1 MIGYDIGLLIL
12 GLIFLILGGDLL
24 VRSAVFLAEKFGVSS
39 FLIGVTVVSF
49 GTSVPEL
56 MVSIQAAMDQEAD
69 IAIGNVLGS
78 NIANIALVLGI
89 SVVIRPLSIT
99 TNTYKLSWWVMF
111 ISSLLFILFLL
122 DNIITKMEGLLLIA
136 GLFCFIIFSIKRNIP
151 NEESIISKINIQTGI
166 LFFVLGAIGLYFGS
180 ELFVGSAISIASFFG
195 VPKFVIGITVVAL
208 GTSLPEL
215 VTSIV
220 ALIKGQNNISL
231 GNLIGSNIFNVFAV
245 LGITSLIQELGTN
258 SILLFLDFGVMLAV
272 ILVFGYQ
279 LFIRKKISRTA
290 GFVLLFGYFSY
301 ILFSVY

>member
-12 GLIFLILGGDLL
+12 GLVFLIFGGDLL
-24 VRSAVFLAEKFGVSS
+24 VRSAVSFAENFGVSS
-39 FLIGVTVVSF
+39 LLIGDTVVSF

-56 MVSIQAAMDQEAD
+56 MVSIQAAMDQAAD

-78 NIANIALVLGI
+78 NIANIALVLGV
-89 SVVIRPLSIT
+89 SVVIRPLSVT
-99 TNTYKLSWWVMF
+99 TNTYKLSWWVML

-122 DNIITKMEGLLLIA
+122 DHVITKMEGLLLIA
-136 GLFCFIIFSIKRNIP
+136 GLFCFIFFSIKRNIP

-180 ELFVGSAISIASFFG
+180 ELFVESAISIASFFN
-195 VPKFVIGITVVAL
+195 VPKFVMGITVVAL

-220 ALIKGQNNISL
+220 ALMKGQNNISL

-245 LGITSLIQELGTN
+245 LGITSLIQELGTS

-272 ILVFGYQ
+272 ILVFGYL
-279 LFIRKKISRTA
+279 LFISKKIN
-290 GFVLLFGYFSY
+290 
-301 ILFSVY
+301 I

>member
-12 GLIFLILGGDLL
+12 GLVILIFGGELL
-24 VRSAVFLAEKFGVSS
+24 VRSAVSFSEKFGVSS

-49 GTSVPEL
+49 GTSIPEL
-56 MVSIQAAMDQEAD
+56 MVSIQAAMDQAAD

-78 NIANIALVLGI
+78 NIANIALVLGV
-89 SVVIRPLSIT
+89 SVVIRPLSVT
-99 TNTYKLSWWVMF
+99 TNTYKLSWWVML

-122 DNIITKMEGLLLIA
+122 DNVITKMEGLLLVA
-136 GLFCFIIFSIKRNIP
+136 GLFCFIIFSIKRNIS
-151 NEESIISKINIQTGI
+151 NEESIVSKINIQTGI

-180 ELFVGSAISIASFFG
+180 ELFVESAISIASFFN

-220 ALIKGQNNISL
+220 ALMKGKNNISL

-245 LGITSLIQELGTN
+245 LGITSLIQELGTS

-290 GFVLLFGYFSY
+290 GFILLSGYFSY
-301 ILFSVY
+301 ILFSVF

>member
-1 MIGYDIGLLIL
+1 MIGYDIGFLLL
-12 GLIFLILGGDLL
+12 GLIFLIVGGDLL
-24 VRSAVFLAEKFGVSS
+24 VRSAVSFADKFGVSS

-49 GTSVPEL
+49 GTSAPEL
-56 MVSIQAAMDQEAD
+56 MVSIQAAMDQAAD

-78 NIANIALVLGI
+78 NIANIALVLGV

-99 TNTYKLSWWVMF
+99 TNTYKLSWWVML

-122 DNIITKMEGLLLIA
+122 DNVITKMEGLLLIA
-136 GLFCFIIFSIKRNIP
+136 GLFCFIFFSIKRNIP

-180 ELFVGSAISIASFFG
+180 ELFVESAISIASFFN

-220 ALIKGQNNISL
+220 ALMKGQNNISL

-245 LGITSLIQELGTN
+245 LGITSLFQELGTS

-279 LFIRKKISRTA
+279 LFVRKKISRTA
-290 GFVLLFGYFSY
+290 GFILLSGYFSY
-301 ILFSVY
+301 ILFSVF

>member
-12 GLIFLILGGDLL
+12 GLVFLIFGGDLL
-24 VRSAVFLAEKFGVSS
+24 VRSAVSFAEKFGVSS

-49 GTSVPEL
+49 GTSIPEL
-56 MVSIQAAMDQEAD
+56 MVSIQAAMDQAAD

-78 NIANIALVLGI
+78 NIANIALVLGV

-99 TNTYKLSWWVMF
+99 TNTYKLSWWVML

-122 DNIITKMEGLLLIA
+122 DNVITKMEGLLLIA
-136 GLFCFIIFSIKRNIP
+136 GLFCFIFFSIKRNIP

-180 ELFVGSAISIASFFG
+180 ELFVESAIAIASFFN

-220 ALIKGQNNISL
+220 ALMKGQNNISL

-245 LGITSLIQELGTN
+245 LGITSLIQELGTS

-290 GFVLLFGYFSY
+290 GFILLSGYFSY
-301 ILFSVY
+301 ILFSVF

>member
-1 MIGYDIGLLIL
+1 MIGYDIGFLLL
-12 GLIFLILGGDLL
+12 GLIFLIVGGDLL
-24 VRSAVFLAEKFGVSS
+24 VRSAVSFADKFGVSS

-49 GTSVPEL
+49 GTSAPEL
-56 MVSIQAAMDQEAD
+56 MVSIQAAMDQAAD

-89 SVVIRPLSIT
+89 SVVIRPLKID
-99 TNTYKLSWWVMF
+99 TNTYKLSWWVMLV
-111 ISSLLFILFLL
+111 SSLLFILFLL
-122 DNIITKMEGLLLIA
+122 DNVITKMEGLMLIA
-136 GLFCFIIFSIKRNIP
+136 GLFCFIILSIKRNIS

-166 LFFVLGAIGLYFGS
+166 LFFVLGAMGLYSGS
-180 ELFVGSAISIASFFG
+180 ELFVESAISIASFFD

-220 ALIKGQNNISL
+220 ALAKGQNNISL
-231 GNLIGSNIFNVFAV
+231 GNLIGSNVFNVFAV
-245 LGITSLIQELGTN
+245 LGITSLIQELSTK

-272 ILVFGYQ
+272 MLVFGYY

-290 GFVLLFGYFSY
+290 GFVLLFGYISY
-301 ILFSVY
+301 ILFTVY

>member
-12 GLIFLILGGDLL
+12 GLVFLIFGGDLL
-24 VRSAVFLAEKFGVSS
+24 VRSAVSFAEKFGVSS

-56 MVSIQAAMDQEAD
+56 MVSIQAAMDKAAD

-78 NIANIALVLGI
+78 NIANIALVLGV
-89 SVVIRPLSIT
+89 SVVIRPLSVT
-99 TNTYKLSWWVMF
+99 TNTYKLSWWVML

-122 DNIITKMEGLLLIA
+122 DNVITKMEGLLLIA
-136 GLFCFIIFSIKRNIP
+136 GLFFFIIFSIKRNIP

-180 ELFVGSAISIASFFG
+180 ELFVESAISIASFFN

-215 VTSIV
+215 VTSII
-220 ALIKGQNNISL
+220 ALMKGQNNISL

-245 LGITSLIQELGTN
+245 LGITSLVQELGTS

-290 GFVLLFGYFSY
+290 GFILLSGYFSY
-301 ILFSVY
+301 ILFSVF

>member
-12 GLIFLILGGDLL
+12 GLVILIFGGDLL
-24 VRSAVFLAEKFGVSS
+24 VRSAVSFAEKFGVSS

-56 MVSIQAAMDQEAD
+56 MVSIQAAMDKAAD

-78 NIANIALVLGI
+78 NIANIALVLGV

-99 TNTYKLSWWVMF
+99 TNTYKLSWWVMLV
-111 ISSLLFILFLL
+111 SSLLFILFLL
-122 DNIITKMEGLLLIA
+122 DNVITKMEGLLLIA
-136 GLFCFIIFSIKRNIP
+136 GLFCFIFFSIKRNIP

-166 LFFVLGAIGLYFGS
+166 LFFVLGSIGLYFGS
-180 ELFVGSAISIASFFG
+180 ELFVESAISIASFFN

-220 ALIKGQNNISL
+220 ALMKGQNNISL

-245 LGITSLIQELGTN
+245 LGITSLIQELGTS

-290 GFVLLFGYFSY
+290 GFILLSGYFSY
-301 ILFSVY
+301 ILFSVF

>member
-1 MIGYDIGLLIL
+1 MIGYDIGFLLL
-12 GLIFLILGGDLL
+12 GLIFLIVGGDLL
-24 VRSAVFLAEKFGVSS
+24 VRSAVSFADKFGVSS

-49 GTSVPEL
+49 GTSAPEL
-56 MVSIQAAMDQEAD
+56 MVSIQAAMGQAAD

-89 SVVIRPLSIT
+89 SVVIRPLKID
-99 TNTYKLSWWVMF
+99 TNTYKLSWWVMLV
-111 ISSLLFILFLL
+111 SSLLFILFLL
-122 DNIITKMEGLLLIA
+122 DNVITKMEGLMLIV
-136 GLFCFIIFSIKRNIP
+136 GLFCFIILSIKRNIS

-166 LFFVLGAIGLYFGS
+166 LFFVLGSIGLYSGS
-180 ELFVGSAISIASFFG
+180 ELFVESAISIASFFD

-220 ALIKGQNNISL
+220 ALAKGQNNISL
-231 GNLIGSNIFNVFAV
+231 GNLIGSNVFNVFAV
-245 LGITSLIQELGTN
+245 LGITSLIQELSTK

-272 ILVFGYQ
+272 MLVFGYY

-290 GFVLLFGYFSY
+290 GFVLLFGYISY
-301 ILFSVY
+301 ILFTVY

>member
-12 GLIFLILGGDLL
+12 GLVFLIFGGDLL
-24 VRSAVFLAEKFGVSS
+24 VRSAVSFAEKFGVSS

-56 MVSIQAAMDQEAD
+56 MVSIQAAMDQAAD

-78 NIANIALVLGI
+78 NIANIALVLGV
-89 SVVIRPLSIT
+89 SVVIRPLSVT
-99 TNTYKLSWWVMF
+99 TNTYKLSWWVML

-122 DNIITKMEGLLLIA
+122 DNVITKMEGLLLIA
-136 GLFCFIIFSIKRNIP
+136 GLFFFIIFSIKRNIP
-151 NEESIISKINIQTGI
+151 NEESITSKINIQTGI

-180 ELFVGSAISIASFFG
+180 ELFVESAISIASFFN

-220 ALIKGQNNISL
+220 ALMKGQNNISL

-245 LGITSLIQELGTN
+245 LGITSLIQELGTS

-290 GFVLLFGYFSY
+290 GFILLSGYFSY
-301 ILFSVY
+301 ILFSVF

>member
-12 GLIFLILGGDLL
+12 GLVFLILGGDLL
-24 VRSAVFLAEKFGVSS
+24 VRSAVSFAEKFGVSS

-56 MVSIQAAMDQEAD
+56 MVSIQAAMDQAAD

-89 SVVIRPLSIT
+89 SVVIRPLIIT
-99 TNTYKLSWWVMF
+99 TNTYKLSWWVML
-111 ISSLLFILFLL
+111 ISSLLFILFLF
-122 DNIITKMEGLLLIA
+122 DNVITKLEGLLLIA
-136 GLFCFIIFSIKRNIP
+136 GLFCFIIFSIKRNISY
-151 NEESIISKINIQTGI
+151 EESIISKINIQTGI
-166 LFFVLGAIGLYFGS
+166 LFFVLGATGLYFGS
-180 ELFVGSAISIASFFG
+180 ELFVESAISIASFFD

-220 ALIKGQNNISL
+220 ALVKGQNNISL

-245 LGITSLIQELGTN
+245 LGITSLIQELGT
-258 SILLFLDFGVMLAV
+258 SFILLFLDFGVMLAV

-290 GFVLLFGYFSY
+290 GFLLLFGYFSY
-301 ILFSVY
+301 ILFSVF

>member
-1 MIGYDIGLLIL
+1 MIGYDLGLLIL
-12 GLIFLILGGDLL
+12 GLVFLIFGGDLL
-24 VRSAVFLAEKFGVSS
+24 VRSAVSFAEKFGVSS

-49 GTSVPEL
+49 GTSIPEL
-56 MVSIQAAMDQEAD
+56 MVSIQAAMDQAAD

-78 NIANIALVLGI
+78 NIANIALVLGV
-89 SVVIRPLSIT
+89 SVVIRPLSVT
-99 TNTYKLSWWVMF
+99 TNTYKLSWWVML

-122 DNIITKMEGLLLIA
+122 DNVITKMEGLLLIA
-136 GLFCFIIFSIKRNIP
+136 GLFCFIIFSIKRNIS
-151 NEESIISKINIQTGI
+151 NEESIVSKINIQTGI

-180 ELFVGSAISIASFFG
+180 ELFVESAISIASFFN

-220 ALIKGQNNISL
+220 ALMKGQNNISL

-245 LGITSLIQELGTN
+245 LGITSLIQELGTS

-290 GFVLLFGYFSY
+290 GFILLSGYFSY
-301 ILFSVY
+301 ILFSVF

>member
-12 GLIFLILGGDLL
+12 GLVFLIFGGDLL
-24 VRSAVFLAEKFGVSS
+24 VRSAVSFAEKFGVSS

-56 MVSIQAAMDQEAD
+56 MVSIQAAMDQAAD

-78 NIANIALVLGI
+78 NIANIALVLGV
-89 SVVIRPLSIT
+89 SVVIRPLSVT
-99 TNTYKLSWWVMF
+99 TNTYKLSWWVML

-122 DNIITKMEGLLLIA
+122 DNVITKMEGLLLIA
-136 GLFCFIIFSIKRNIP
+136 GLFCFIFFSIKRNIP
-151 NEESIISKINIQTGI
+151 NEESIISKIKIQTGI
-166 LFFVLGAIGLYFGS
+166 LFFVLGSIGLYFGS
-180 ELFVGSAISIASFFG
+180 ELFVESAISIASFFN

-220 ALIKGQNNISL
+220 ALMKGQNNISL

-245 LGITSLIQELGTN
+245 LGITSLIQELGTS

-290 GFVLLFGYFSY
+290 GFILLSGYFSY
-301 ILFSVY
+301 ILFSVF

>member
-12 GLIFLILGGDLL
+12 GLVILIFGGDLL
-24 VRSAVFLAEKFGVSS
+24 VRSAVSFAEKFGVSS

-56 MVSIQAAMDQEAD
+56 MVSIQAAMDQAAD

-78 NIANIALVLGI
+78 NIANIALVLGV

-99 TNTYKLSWWVMF
+99 TNTYKLSWWVML

-122 DNIITKMEGLLLIA
+122 DNVITKMEGLLLIA
-136 GLFCFIIFSIKRNIP
+136 GLFCFIFFSIKRNIP

-180 ELFVGSAISIASFFG
+180 ELFVESAISIASFFD

-220 ALIKGQNNISL
+220 ALMKGQNNISL

-245 LGITSLIQELGTN
+245 LGITSLIQELGTS

-290 GFVLLFGYFSY
+290 GFILLSGYFSY
-301 ILFSVY
+301 ILFSVF

>member
-12 GLIFLILGGDLL
+12 GLVFLIFGGDLL
-24 VRSAVFLAEKFGVSS
+24 VRSAVSFAEKFGVSS

-49 GTSVPEL
+49 GTSIPEL
-56 MVSIQAAMDQEAD
+56 MVSIQAAMDQAAD

-78 NIANIALVLGI
+78 NIANIALVLGV
-89 SVVIRPLSIT
+89 SVVIRPLSVT
-99 TNTYKLSWWVMF
+99 TNTYKLSWWVML

-122 DNIITKMEGLLLIA
+122 DNVITKMEGLLLIA
-136 GLFCFIIFSIKRNIP
+136 GLFCFIFFSIKRNIP

-180 ELFVGSAISIASFFG
+180 ELFVESAISIASFFN

-220 ALIKGQNNISL
+220 ALMKGQNNISL

-245 LGITSLIQELGTN
+245 LGITSLIQELGTS

-290 GFVLLFGYFSY
+290 GFILLSGYFSY
-301 ILFSVY
+301 ILFLVF

>member
-12 GLIFLILGGDLL
+12 GLVILIFGGDLL
-24 VRSAVFLAEKFGVSS
+24 VRSAVSFAEKFGVSS

-56 MVSIQAAMDQEAD
+56 MVSIQAAMDQAAD

-78 NIANIALVLGI
+78 NIANIALVLGV

-99 TNTYKLSWWVMF
+99 TNTYKLSWWVML

-122 DNIITKMEGLLLIA
+122 DNVITKMEGLLLIA
-136 GLFCFIIFSIKRNIP
+136 GLFCFIFFSIKRNIP

-180 ELFVGSAISIASFFG
+180 ELFVESAISIASFFN

-220 ALIKGQNNISL
+220 ALMKGQNNISL

-245 LGITSLIQELGTN
+245 LGITSLVQELGTS

-290 GFVLLFGYFSY
+290 GFILLSGYFSY
-301 ILFSVY
+301 ILFSVF

>member
-12 GLIFLILGGDLL
+12 GLVILIFGGDLL
-24 VRSAVFLAEKFGVSS
+24 VRSAVSFAEKFGVSS

-56 MVSIQAAMDQEAD
+56 MVSIQAAMDQAAD

-78 NIANIALVLGI
+78 NIANIALVLGV

-99 TNTYKLSWWVMF
+99 TNTYKLSWWVML

-122 DNIITKMEGLLLIA
+122 DNVITKMEGLLLIA
-136 GLFCFIIFSIKRNIP
+136 GLFFFIIFSIKRNIP

-180 ELFVGSAISIASFFG
+180 ELFVESAISIASFFN

-220 ALIKGQNNISL
+220 ALMKGQNNISL

-245 LGITSLIQELGTN
+245 LGITSLIQELGTS

-290 GFVLLFGYFSY
+290 GFILLSGYFSY
-301 ILFSVY
+301 ILFSVF

>member
-12 GLIFLILGGDLL
+12 GLVFLIFGGDLL
-24 VRSAVFLAEKFGVSS
+24 VRTAVSFAEKFGVSS
-39 FLIGVTVVSF
+39 FLIGVTIVSF

-56 MVSIQAAMDQEAD
+56 MVSIQAAMDQAAD

-78 NIANIALVLGI
+78 NIANIALVLGV

-99 TNTYKLSWWVMF
+99 TNTYKLSWWVML

-122 DNIITKMEGLLLIA
+122 DNVITKMEGLLLIA
-136 GLFCFIIFSIKRNIP
+136 GLFFFIIFSIKRNIP
-151 NEESIISKINIQTGI
+151 NEESITSKINIQTGI

-180 ELFVGSAISIASFFG
+180 ELFVESAISIASFFN

-220 ALIKGQNNISL
+220 ALMKGQNNISL

-245 LGITSLIQELGTN
+245 LGITSLVQELGTS

-290 GFVLLFGYFSY
+290 GFILLSGYFSY
-301 ILFSVY
+301 ILFSVF

>member
-12 GLIFLILGGDLL
+12 GLVFLILGGDLL
-24 VRSAVFLAEKFGVSS
+24 VRSAVSFAEKFGVSS
-39 FLIGVTVVSF
+39 FLIGVTVISF

-56 MVSIQAAMDQEAD
+56 MVSIQAAMDQAAD

-89 SVVIRPLSIT
+89 SVVIRPLIIT
-99 TNTYKLSWWVMF
+99 TNTYKLSWWVML
-111 ISSLLFILFLL
+111 ISSLLFILFLF
-122 DNIITKMEGLLLIA
+122 DNVITKLEGLLLLA
-136 GLFCFIIFSIKRNIP
+136 GLFCFIIFSIKRNIS

-166 LFFVLGAIGLYFGS
+166 LFFVLGATGLYFGS
-180 ELFVGSAISIASFFG
+180 ELFVESAISIASFFD

-215 VTSIV
+215 ITSIV

-245 LGITSLIQELGTN
+245 LGITSLIQELGTS

-272 ILVFGYQ
+272 ILAFGFQ

-290 GFVLLFGYFSY
+290 GLLLLFGYFSY
-301 ILFSVY
+301 ILFSVF

>member
-12 GLIFLILGGDLL
+12 GLVFLIFGGDLL
-24 VRSAVFLAEKFGVSS
+24 VRSAVSFAEKFGVSS

-56 MVSIQAAMDQEAD
+56 MVSIQAAMDQAAD

-78 NIANIALVLGI
+78 NIANIALVLGV

-99 TNTYKLSWWVMF
+99 TNTYKLSWWVML

-122 DNIITKMEGLLLIA
+122 DNVITKMEGLLLIA
-136 GLFCFIIFSIKRNIP
+136 GLFFFIIFSIKRNIP

-180 ELFVGSAISIASFFG
+180 ELFVESAISIASFFD

-220 ALIKGQNNISL
+220 ALMKGQNNISL

-245 LGITSLIQELGTN
+245 LGITSLIQELGTS

-290 GFVLLFGYFSY
+290 GFILLSGYFSY
-301 ILFSVY
+301 ILFSVF

>member
-12 GLIFLILGGDLL
+12 GLVFLIFGGDLL
-24 VRSAVFLAEKFGVSS
+24 VRSAVSFAEKFGVSS

-56 MVSIQAAMDQEAD
+56 MVSIQAAMDQAAD

-78 NIANIALVLGI
+78 NIANIALVLGV
-89 SVVIRPLSIT
+89 SVVIRPLSVT
-99 TNTYKLSWWVMF
+99 TNTYKLSWWVML

-122 DNIITKMEGLLLIA
+122 DNVITKMEGLLLIA
-136 GLFCFIIFSIKRNIP
+136 GLFFFIIFSIKRNIP

-166 LFFVLGAIGLYFGS
+166 LFFVLGSIGLYFGS
-180 ELFVGSAISIASFFG
+180 ELFVESAISIASFFN

-220 ALIKGQNNISL
+220 ALMKGQNNISL

-245 LGITSLIQELGTN
+245 LGITSLIQELGTS

-279 LFIRKKISRTA
+279 LFVRKKISRTA
-290 GFVLLFGYFSY
+290 GFILLSGYFSY
-301 ILFSVY
+301 ILFSVF

>member
-12 GLIFLILGGDLL
+12 GLVFLIFGGDLL
-24 VRSAVFLAEKFGVSS
+24 VRSAVSFAEKFGVSS

-49 GTSVPEL
+49 GTSIPEL
-56 MVSIQAAMDQEAD
+56 MVSIQAAMDQAAD

-78 NIANIALVLGI
+78 NIANIALVLGV

-99 TNTYKLSWWVMF
+99 TNTYKLSWWVML

-122 DNIITKMEGLLLIA
+122 DNVITKMEGLLLIA
-136 GLFCFIIFSIKRNIP
+136 GLFFFIIFSIKRNIP

-180 ELFVGSAISIASFFG
+180 ELFVESAISIASFFN

-220 ALIKGQNNISL
+220 ALMKGQNNISL

-245 LGITSLIQELGTN
+245 LGITSLVQELGTS

-290 GFVLLFGYFSY
+290 GFILLSGYFSY
-301 ILFSVY
+301 ILFSVF

>member
-12 GLIFLILGGDLL
+12 GLVFLIFGGDLL
-24 VRSAVFLAEKFGVSS
+24 VRSAVSFAEKFGVSS

-56 MVSIQAAMDQEAD
+56 MVSIQAAMDQAAD

-78 NIANIALVLGI
+78 NIANIALVLGV

-99 TNTYKLSWWVMF
+99 TNTYKLSWWVML

-122 DNIITKMEGLLLIA
+122 DNVITKMEGLLLLA
-136 GLFCFIIFSIKRNIP
+136 GLFFFIIFSIKRNIP
-151 NEESIISKINIQTGI
+151 NEESITSKINIQTGI

-180 ELFVGSAISIASFFG
+180 ELFVESAISIASFFN

-220 ALIKGQNNISL
+220 ALMKGQNNISL

-245 LGITSLIQELGTN
+245 LGITSLFQELGTS

-279 LFIRKKISRTA
+279 LFVRKKISRTA
-290 GFVLLFGYFSY
+290 GFILLSGYFSY
-301 ILFSVY
+301 ILFSVF

>member
-12 GLIFLILGGDLL
+12 GLVILIFGGDLL
-24 VRSAVFLAEKFGVSS
+24 VRSAVSFAEKFGVSS

-49 GTSVPEL
+49 GTSIPEL
-56 MVSIQAAMDQEAD
+56 MVSIQAAMDQAAD

-78 NIANIALVLGI
+78 NIANIALVLGV
-89 SVVIRPLSIT
+89 SAVIRPLSIT
-99 TNTYKLSWWVMF
+99 TNTYKLSWWVML

-122 DNIITKMEGLLLIA
+122 DNVITKMEGLLLIA
-136 GLFCFIIFSIKRNIP
+136 GLFCFIFFSIKRNIP

-166 LFFVLGAIGLYFGS
+166 LFFVLGSIGLYFGS
-180 ELFVGSAISIASFFG
+180 ELFVESAISIASFFN

-220 ALIKGQNNISL
+220 ALMKGQNNISL

-245 LGITSLIQELGTN
+245 LGITSLIQELGTS

-279 LFIRKKISRTA
+279 LFVRKKISRTA
-290 GFVLLFGYFSY
+290 GFILLSGYFSY
-301 ILFSVY
+301 ILFSVF

>member
-12 GLIFLILGGDLL
+12 GLVILIFGGELL
-24 VRSAVFLAEKFGVSS
+24 VRSAVSFAEKFGVSS

-49 GTSVPEL
+49 GTSIPEL
-56 MVSIQAAMDQEAD
+56 MVSIQAAMDQAAD

-78 NIANIALVLGI
+78 NIANIALVLGV

-99 TNTYKLSWWVMF
+99 TNTYKLSWWVML

-122 DNIITKMEGLLLIA
+122 DNVITKMEGLLLIA
-136 GLFCFIIFSIKRNIP
+136 GLFCFIFFSIKRNIP

-166 LFFVLGAIGLYFGS
+166 LFFVLGSIGLYFGS
-180 ELFVGSAISIASFFG
+180 ELFVESAISIASFFN

-220 ALIKGQNNISL
+220 ALMKGQNNISL

-245 LGITSLIQELGTN
+245 LGITSLIQELGTS

-290 GFVLLFGYFSY
+290 GLILLSGYFSY
-301 ILFSVY
+301 ILFSVF

>member
-12 GLIFLILGGDLL
+12 GLVILIFGGDLL
-24 VRSAVFLAEKFGVSS
+24 VRSAVSFAEKFGVSS

-56 MVSIQAAMDQEAD
+56 MVSIQAAMDQAAD

-78 NIANIALVLGI
+78 NIANIALVLGV

-99 TNTYKLSWWVMF
+99 TNTYKLSWWVML

-122 DNIITKMEGLLLIA
+122 DNVITKMEGLLLIA

-180 ELFVGSAISIASFFG
+180 ELFVESAISIASFFD

-215 VTSIV
+215 VTSVV
-220 ALIKGQNNISL
+220 ALMKGQNNISL

-245 LGITSLIQELGTN
+245 LGITSLIQELGTS

-279 LFIRKKISRTA
+279 LFVRKKISRTA
-290 GFVLLFGYFSY
+290 GFILLSGYFSY
-301 ILFSVY
+301 ILFSVF

>member
-12 GLIFLILGGDLL
+12 GLVFLIFGGDLL
-24 VRSAVFLAEKFGVSS
+24 VRSAVSFSEKFGVSS

-56 MVSIQAAMDQEAD
+56 MVSIQAAMDQAAD

-78 NIANIALVLGI
+78 NIANIALVLGV

-99 TNTYKLSWWVMF
+99 TNTYKLSWWVML

-122 DNIITKMEGLLLIA
+122 DNVITKMEGLLLVA

-151 NEESIISKINIQTGI
+151 NEESIISKIKIQTGI
-166 LFFVLGAIGLYFGS
+166 LFFVLGSIGLYFGS
-180 ELFVGSAISIASFFG
+180 ELFVESAISIASFFN

-220 ALIKGQNNISL
+220 ALMKGQNNISL

-245 LGITSLIQELGTN
+245 LGITSLIQELGTS

-290 GFVLLFGYFSY
+290 GFILLSGYFSY
-301 ILFSVY
+301 ILFSVF

>member
-12 GLIFLILGGDLL
+12 GLVFLILGGDLL
-24 VRSAVFLAEKFGVSS
+24 VRSAVSFAEKFGVSS

-56 MVSIQAAMDQEAD
+56 MVSIQAAMDQAAD

-78 NIANIALVLGI
+78 NIANIALVLGV

-99 TNTYKLSWWVMF
+99 TNTYKLSWWVML
-111 ISSLLFILFLL
+111 ISSLLFILFLF
-122 DNIITKMEGLLLIA
+122 DNVITKLEGLLLIA

-166 LFFVLGAIGLYFGS
+166 LFFVLGATGLYFGS
-180 ELFVGSAISIASFFG
+180 ELFVESAISIASFFD

-215 VTSIV
+215 ITSIV

-245 LGITSLIQELGTN
+245 LGITSLIQELGTS

-272 ILVFGYQ
+272 ILVFGFQ

-290 GFVLLFGYFSY
+290 GFLLLFGYFSY
-301 ILFSVY
+301 ILFSVF

>member
-12 GLIFLILGGDLL
+12 GLVILIFGGELL
-24 VRSAVFLAEKFGVSS
+24 VRSAVSFAEKFGVSS

-49 GTSVPEL
+49 GTSIPEL
-56 MVSIQAAMDQEAD
+56 MVSIQAAMDQAAD

-78 NIANIALVLGI
+78 NIANIALVLGV

-99 TNTYKLSWWVMF
+99 TNTYKLSWWVML

-122 DNIITKMEGLLLIA
+122 DNVITKMEGLLLIA
-136 GLFCFIIFSIKRNIP
+136 GLFCFIFFSIKRNIP

-166 LFFVLGAIGLYFGS
+166 LFFVLGSIGLYFGS
-180 ELFVGSAISIASFFG
+180 ELFVESAISIASFFN

-220 ALIKGQNNISL
+220 ALMKGQNNISL

-245 LGITSLIQELGTN
+245 LGITSLIQELGTS

-290 GFVLLFGYFSY
+290 GFILLSGYFSY
-301 ILFSVY
+301 ILFSVF

>member
-12 GLIFLILGGDLL
+12 GLVFLIFGGDLL
-24 VRSAVFLAEKFGVSS
+24 VRSAVSFAEKFGVSS

-49 GTSVPEL
+49 GTSIPEL
-56 MVSIQAAMDQEAD
+56 MVSIQAAMDQAAD

-78 NIANIALVLGI
+78 NIANIALVLGV

-99 TNTYKLSWWVMF
+99 TNTYKLSWWVML

-122 DNIITKMEGLLLIA
+122 DNVITKMEGLLLIA

-180 ELFVGSAISIASFFG
+180 ELFVESAISIASFFN

-220 ALIKGQNNISL
+220 ALMKGQNNISL

-245 LGITSLIQELGTN
+245 LGITSLIQELGTS

-290 GFVLLFGYFSY
+290 GFILLSGYFSY
-301 ILFSVY
+301 ILFSVF